1 MTKQFHSVR
10 NHTRL
15 KETILEH
22 TRLAKNIQDNDQILY
37 RKNNLFGRKYT
48 EDKPKDY
55 LLGIDGRL
63 QEVQSWG

>member
-1 MTKQFHSVR
+1 MTRFF
-10 NHTRL
+10 T
-15 KETILEH
+15 E
-22 TRLAKNIQDNDQILY
+22 
-37 RKNNLFGRKYT
+37 RKNNLFERKYT